1 MRERYGDRV
10 VEIISRPKPE
20 VAELLKS
27 AKVFV
32 CRGDDKEGSPRPPK
46 EALVA
51 GCVVVVRDAEEE
63 KCDWISLAQSLEV
76 NVTGPG
82 RNGAI

>member
-10 VEIISRPKPE
+10 VEIISRPEPE

-32 CRGDDKEGSPRPPK
+32 CRGNDKEGSPRPPK

-51 GCVVVVRDAEEE
+51 GCVVVVRDSA
-63 KCDWISLAQSLEV
+63 KSGVQRD
-76 NVTGPG
+76 
-82 RNGAI
+82 GASG